1 MVKKHPWRAVQ
12 LRYDDT
18 FRAVDDECAGFRHQ
32 RQVTHVNFLLLDVFD
47 RLDLGGTFPVINNQ
61 ADFHPQGCAIRHT
74 PQFALFHIENRST
87 QLVADVFKRCIAR
100 IGNDGKDRFQSAME
114 ATLTLIVLGHFKL
127 QKFPVGTNLRFQQVR
142 HLENGLAFAEVLA
155 NALFFRERVT
165 HVPIPPI
172 YDQNS

>member
-1 MVKKHPWRAVQ
+1 MQ
-12 LRYDDT
+12 LRNDDT

-47 RLDLGGTFPVINNQ
+47 RLDLGGAFPVINNQ
-61 ADFHPQGCAIRHT
+61 ADFHAQGSAIRHT
-74 PQFALFHIENRST
+74 PQFALFHVENRRT
-87 QLVADVFKRCIAR
+87 QLVANVLKRCIAR
-100 IGNDGKDRFQSAME
+100 IGNDGKYRCQCAME
-114 ATLTLIVLGHFKL
+114 ATLTLFVRWNIKL